1 MANSTPERFGTIF
14 VGAGP
19 GGTGPIVAAV
29 KQNQLTELLN
39 SPIAVVDRGH
49 AFGAGAIGRYV
60 IKSDTVGGTLLEC
73 MDGHTDDVYASVV
86 AGGPAQTIAA
96 GRTGAVPLQV
106 VGQYMGELGQSIRA
120 LIDAHE
126 QSQYLPGVEARQLTR
141 TTDGWQTEVSSLG
154 DTSGARR
161 ILVSK
166 NVVLGL
172 GGSQN
177 RERTLRAELA
187 SGLSVGPKFAHKAL
201 LTDHVLTEPGVA
213 ELRRRLSRA
222 ATRRVVII
230 GSSHSAFSSAWVL
243 LNQVGLEFKAEEIV
257 MLYRQRPKVFYPT
270 PAEAH
275 ADGYFDFDD
284 NDLCTL
290 TGRVY
295 RLAGLRLDSREL
307 LRRILGLGGLP
318 PERRVRL
325 QDLASLT
332 SDELHALLDQAE
344 VIIPA
349 FGYRPNTL
357 PVFDLTGERVP
368 LQADLGDTA
377 PLVNDDCQVLDA
389 EGRPLP
395 GLFGIGLATGF
406 RPSGAL
412 GGEPSFT
419 GQTNG
424 IWLYQHGIGERILRQ
439 IV

>member
-1 MANSTPERFGTIF
+1 MCSGS
-14 VGAGP
+14 
-19 GGTGPIVAAV
+19 AAAR
-29 KQNQLTELLN
+29 TEN
-39 SPIAVVDRGH
+39 
-49 AFGAGAIGRYV
+49 
-60 IKSDTVGGTLLEC
+60 
-73 MDGHTDDVYASVV
+73 
-86 AGGPAQTIAA
+86 GPA
-96 GRTGAVPLQV
+96 GR
-106 VGQYMGELGQSIRA
+106 
-120 LIDAHE
+120 
-126 QSQYLPGVEARQLTR
+126 LT
-141 TTDGWQTEVSSLG
+141 
-154 DTSGARR
+154 
-161 ILVSK
+161 
-166 NVVLGL
+166 
-172 GGSQN
+172 
-177 RERTLRAELA
+177 
-187 SGLSVGPKFAHKAL
+187 SGLSVGPEFAHKAL

-213 ELRRRLSRA
+213 ELRRRLSAA

-275 ADGYFDFDD
+275 ADGYFEFDD

-325 QDLASLT
+325 QDLAALT
-332 SDELHALLDQAE
+332 SDELYALLDQAE

-357 PVFDLTGERVP
+357 PVFDLTGEQIA

-389 EGRPLP
+389 DGRALP